1 MTPVFHLLQREPF
14 IAIFGVTALGMWLG
28 RRSAGGISLG
38 SVVCIL
44 LVGLA
49 ASMASYHVTGVSLAS
64 SDVLKSI
71 FFNLFIFAMGVKIGP
86 QFFAGLQREGWRL
99 IVVGVVVAV
108 LAPVLAYACSAI
120 AHLPQGATAG
130 LLAGANNSSASFGTA
145 ASAMQS
151 DAFRP
156 SPGDTAAMV
165 TGTLAAAFALCYAI
179 SEVQYVLFM
188 KWLPAMA
195 GFDAAERAQAFE
207 HGMQAL
213 HAAPLPSTQEA
224 ADAVDVSVAVRAYRV
239 ASAAAAGQ
247 TIAAI
252 KRRAPR
258 GAIELIRRGA
268 DWVTPADDV
277 ALQLGD
283 EVVISAP
290 LAAQVHV
297 RDVLGPELPDAH
309 ARTLTS
315 MRTADVV
322 VSKPSAAGLSLPA
335 LMANLGP
342 GLYPN
347 AVFRAGEELPTGN
360 ETTLARGDVIR
371 MTGTEPRLASLAARV
386 GPVIRADHSSDVL
399 TLSLGLLVGAALG
412 AIPVPLFGVTM
423 TFGAAAVLVT
433 GIVFGWLK
441 TQHPAF
447 GGPISEG
454 ARRLMEE
461 LGLNVFT
468 AVLAL
473 NSGQAVY
480 EVMKSGPVWALAGSC
495 VIVSGVPAAIAWLI
509 GVRMLKLNPALLMGA
524 IAGARQNTAS
534 LRIAQQV
541 SRSAVPGIGYPVPL
555 AITTVAMSVASYFFA
570 LFL

>member
-1 MTPVFHLLQREPF
+1 MVALFHLLQREPF
-14 IAIFGVTALGMWLG
+14 IAIFGVTAAGMWLG
-28 RRSAGGISLG
+28 KRSIAGIALG

-44 LVGLA
+44 LAGLA
-49 ASMASYHVTGVSLAS
+49 ASIASYHVTGVSLAS

-86 QFFAGLQREGWRL
+86 QFFAGLRREGWSL

-108 LAPVLAYACSAI
+108 LAPALAYLCSAI
-120 AHLPQGATAG
+120 AHLPQGAAAG

-151 DAFRP
+151 GAFRL
-156 SPGDTAAMV
+156 SPGNTSAMA

-188 KWLPAMA
+188 KWLPSMA
-195 GFDAAERAQAFE
+195 GFDAAACAQSFE
-207 HGMQAL
+207 AGMKAS

-239 ASAAAAGQ
+239 ASTAAAGQ
-247 TIAAI
+247 TIAEI
-252 KRRAPR
+252 KRRAPH
-258 GAIELIRRGA
+258 GAIELIRRGP
-268 DWVTPADDV
+268 DWVAPSDDT

-290 LAAQVHV
+290 LSAQVRV
-297 RDVLGPELPDAH
+297 RDVLGPELPDAR
-309 ARTLTS
+309 ARALTS

-322 VSKPSAAGLSLPA
+322 VSQTNAEGLSIPA
-335 LMANLGP
+335 LMATLGP

-347 AVFRAGEELPTGN
+347 AVFRAGEELPVDDSTV
-360 ETTLARGDVIR
+360 LARGDVIR
-371 MTGTEPRLASLAARV
+371 VTGAEPRLAALATRV

-399 TLSLGLLVGAALG
+399 TLSLGLLIGAVLG
-412 AIPVPLFGVTM
+412 AIPVPLFGVTIA
-423 TFGAAAVLVT
+423 FGAAAVLVT
-433 GIVFGWLK
+433 GILFGWVK
-441 TQHPAF
+441 TRHPAF

-480 EVMKSGPVWALAGSC
+480 DVMKSGPVWALMGSC
-495 VIVSGVPAAIAWLI
+495 VIVSGVPALAAWWI
-509 GVRMLKLNPALLMGA
+509 GRYALKLNPSLLMGA

-534 LRIAQQV
+534 LRIAQQL
-541 SRSAVPGIGYPVPL
+541 SRSATPGIGYPVPL
-555 AITTVAMSVASYFFA
+555 AMTTVTMSIASYFFA